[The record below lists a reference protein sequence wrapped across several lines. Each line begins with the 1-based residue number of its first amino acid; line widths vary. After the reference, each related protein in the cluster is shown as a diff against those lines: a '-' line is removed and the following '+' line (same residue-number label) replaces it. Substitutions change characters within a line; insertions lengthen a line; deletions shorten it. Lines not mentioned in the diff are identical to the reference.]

1 MPACGIYLF
10 LTPSVLSVCF
20 QLRKLLREGKVMK
33 LFSKLCIAALAM
45 AGLSSNA
52 YAKLEVV
59 ASFSILGDMV
69 EQVAGAHANVTTIV
83 GPDAD
88 AHLYSPNIA
97 DALAVEKADVIF
109 VNGMG
114 FETWSAKLIETS
126 NTKAA
131 VFVATDG
138 IAPLLVDGEVDPH
151 AWNSLTNGIIYVN
164 NIEKALSEASPEH
177 AADFKANADAYR
189 AKLGNL
195 HERALSDIAKLPQ
208 DNRVVV
214 TAHDA
219 FGYLASTYGLMFLAP
234 QGIDTEAEPS
244 AKEVAALIAFLKDRK
259 AGALFVENIANGDLV
274 AQISRETGIE
284 IGGQIY
290 SDALSVKGSPATS
303 YLAMFDHN
311 LTLITKKLSSSN

>member
-1 MPACGIYLF
+1 
-10 LTPSVLSVCF
+10 
-20 QLRKLLREGKVMK
+20 MK
-33 LFSKLCIAALAM
+33 SFSKFIITAM
-45 AGLSSNA
+45 AMIGLSTNA

-69 EQVAGAHANVTTIV
+69 AQVAGTHANVTTIV

-88 AHLYSPNIA
+88 AHLYAPNIS

-126 NTKAA
+126 NTKAS

-138 IAPLLVDGEVDPH
+138 VTPLLVEGEIDPH

-164 NIEKALSEASPEH
+164 NIEKALSKASPAH
-177 AADFKANADAYR
+177 APSFKANADAYR
-189 AKLGNL
+189 AKLSNL
-195 HERALSDIAKLPQ
+195 HDRALADIAKLPKE
-208 DNRVVV
+208 NRVVV

-219 FGYLASTYGLMFLAP
+219 FGYLANTYGLTFLAP
-234 QGIDTEAEPS
+234 QGIDTEAAPS
-244 AKEVAALIAFLKDRK
+244 AREVADLIDFLKERK

-303 YLAMFDHN
+303 YLAMFAHN
-311 LTLITKKLSSSN
+311 LTLITQKLSSSQ